1 MAGDLNFKFRA
12 GMDNSEALV
21 KFRQLKDELTSLRD
35 SIKNAA
41 SEVKIKVSVDSASLA
56 QDVTWIKTTIR
67 NQIEQVDI
75 DVSVKPDS
83 ASIASSATAIKNQLK
98 TAIDQIA
105 VDLNINANT
114 AAVAIQPGFW
124 WLSTA
129 NLS

>member
-83 ASIASSATAIKNQLK
+83 ASIASSATAIKNCYWPDCCRLK
-98 TAIDQIA
+98 YKRQYSSCSHSAR
-105 VDLNINANT
+105 LL
-114 AAVAIQPGFW
+114 VAQH
-124 WLSTA
+124 S
-129 NLS
+129 